1 MAIEKAILAAGCFW
15 GVEAY
20 FKRLKGVVNTEVG
33 YCGGTKENPTYKE
46 VCTGNTGH
54 AESVLIEFDN
64 EIITYEEI
72 LEHFWKIHDPTSL
85 NRQGADIGTQ
95 YRSAIFY
102 LNKEQKEKALKSKK
116 EQEES
121 GKYKFSIVTKIEPA
135 GKFWCAEEYH
145 QDYLDKN
152 PNGYCHI
159 DLSLLDKF

>member
-1 MAIEKAILAAGCFW
+1 MAIEKIIFAAGCFW
-15 GVEAY
+15 GVQAY
-20 FKRLKGVVNTEVG
+20 FKKIKGVLKTTVG
-33 YCGGTKENPTYKE
+33 YCGGHTENPSYE
-46 VCTGNTGH
+46 QVCTGTTGH

-64 EIITYEEI
+64 DIVSLDQL

-102 LNKEQKEKALKSKK
+102 FDDRQKEIIEKSKRK
-116 EQEES
+116 QEES
-121 GKYKFSIVTKIEPA
+121 GKYKFSIVTQIAPA
-135 GKFWCAEEYH
+135 TNFYKAEEYH

-159 DLSLLDKF
+159 DLSMLDN